1 MPTPDTMSSFDRMSP
16 LATGAMR
23 LRGAVRP
30 GRIAKLARWAL
41 IVLAM
46 CSVAPEVLADDLVQT
61 FPSLGVSATALSL
74 TLVTAAGRF
83 KK

>member
-1 MPTPDTMSSFDRMSP
+1 MPTPDTMSSLPMTRR
-16 LATGAMR
+16 LLGA
-23 LRGAVRP
+23 LRP
-30 GRIAKLARWAL
+30 KRIAKMARWAL
-41 IVLAM
+41 VAIAL